1 MANPKFNDIGQYRDV
16 ESINY
21 YNILKEAG
29 KDEKEIIEI
38 LQAKSRDN
46 SRTPM
51 QWEDTEHAGFTKGT
65 PWISV
70 PDNAKNINAEHAMK
84 DQDSIFHHYQ
94 KLIFLRKKHDI
105 IAYGDYQEILGDDD
119 QLFAY
124 VRGYEDEKLLVIN
137 NFYANEASFEIPKDI
152 ALFGYNSKLLLS
164 NYIDSKELAGD
175 FILRPYE
182 SVVYLLK
189 KDK

>member
-1 MANPKFNDIGQYRDV
+1 MTNPKFNDIGQYRDV

-29 KDEKEIIEI
+29 KDENEIIEI

-51 QWEDTEHAGFTKGT
+51 QWEDTEHAGFTKVT

-70 PDNAKNINAEHAMK
+70 PDNAKVINAEHALK
-84 DQDSIFHHYQ
+84 DRDSIFHHYQ

-105 IAYGDYQEILGDDD
+105 IAYGDYQEILGDHD

-124 VRGYEDEKLLVIN
+124 VRSHKDEKLLVIN
-137 NFYANEASFEIPKDI
+137 NFYAKKRPSRFQMIWTYSDTTQSSCSQTISIRKNFQVILSFVPMNRLPIC
-152 ALFGYNSKLLLS
+152 
-164 NYIDSKELAGD
+164 
-175 FILRPYE
+175 
-182 SVVYLLK
+182 
-189 KDK
+189 

>member
-1 MANPKFNDIGQYRDV
+1 
-16 ESINY
+16 
-21 YNILKEAG
+21 
-29 KDEKEIIEI
+29 
-38 LQAKSRDN
+38 
-46 SRTPM
+46 M
-51 QWEDTEHAGFTKGT
+51 QWENTEHAGFTKGT

-70 PDNAKNINAEHAMK
+70 PDNAKIINAEHALN

-105 IAYGDYQEILGDDD
+105 IAYGDYQEILGDHDR
-119 QLFAY
+119 LFAY
-124 VRGYEDEKLLVIN
+124 VRSYENEKLLVIN
-137 NFYANEASFEIPKDI
+137 NFYAKEASFEIPKDI
-152 ALFGYNSKLLLS
+152 DLSGFNSELLLS

-189 KDK
+189 KYE

>member
-1 MANPKFNDIGQYRDV
+1 MTNPKFNDIGQYRDV

-51 QWEDTEHAGFTKGT
+51 QWENTEHAGFTKGT
-65 PWISV
+65 PWIAV
-70 PDNAKNINAEHAMK
+70 PDHAKNINAEHALM

-105 IAYGDYQEILGDDD
+105 IAYGDYQEILGDHDA
-119 QLFAY
+119 LFAY
-124 VRGYEDEKLLVIN
+124 IRSYENEKLLVIN
-137 NFYANEASFEIPKDI
+137 NFYAKEASFEIQDI
-152 ALFGYNSKLLLS
+152 DLSGYNSELLLS

-189 KDK
+189 KDE